1 MGCQQ
6 LPGFV
11 TFAAMA
17 HLLEELTWRGM
28 IHDVTP
34 GLAERLAKGPITGYG
49 GFDPTAPSLQ
59 IGNLV
64 LVMLLAHLQRAG
76 GTPIVLVGGGTGL
89 IGDPSGRDAERP
101 LLDDAEV
108 EAHMGQQRAQLERF
122 LDFAGSNAA
131 KVVNNAEWL
140 CRLGLVEFLRD
151 TGKHFTVSLMLQK
164 ESVKTRLESG
174 ISFTEFTYM
183 LLQGYDFLHLYR
195 THGCELQLGGSD
207 QWGNITAGAD
217 LIRRIEGG
225 SAHALCAPLITTS
238 SGVKF
243 GKTAEGAV
251 WLDSEMTSPY
261 KFYQFWINADDRDI
275 ESYLK
280 ILTFKSSDE
289 IAGLLEEH
297 HADPGARIP
306 HRALAKDLTERIH
319 GADAEARVASAS
331 QVFFNRQNVETI
343 KSAPVEVWKTLESE
357 LPSWTTSRDDLPS
370 TVVDLIAAAGLTD
383 SKADARRQLQ
393 QGGVYINGER
403 ADGEA
408 TVADY
413 SLLADRYLWLRR
425 GKKKDVIVR
434 VEISDQ

>member
-1 MGCQQ
+1 MD
-6 LPGFV
+6 
-11 TFAAMA
+11 T
-17 HLLEELTWRGM
+17 LLEELTWRGM

-34 GLAERLAKGPITGYG
+34 GLADRLAKGPITGYG
-49 GFDPTAPSLQ
+49 GFDPTAKSLQ

-101 LLDDAEV
+101 LLDDADV
-108 EAHMGQQRAQLERF
+108 EANVARQRSQLERF
-122 LDFAGSNAA
+122 MEFSGSNAA
-131 KVVNNAEWL
+131 KMVNNADWL
-140 CRLGLVEFLRD
+140 CSLGLIEFLRD
-151 TGKHFTVSLMLQK
+151 IGKHFTVSLMLQK

-207 QWGNITAGAD
+207 QWGNITAGTE
-217 LIRRIEGG
+217 LIRRIDSGA
-225 SAHALCAPLITTS
+225 AHALCAPLITTS
-238 SGVKF
+238 SGAKF

-251 WLDSEMTSPY
+251 WLDPELTSPY
-261 KFYQFWINADDRDI
+261 RFYQFWINADDRDV

-280 ILTFKSSDE
+280 ILTFKSSDD
-289 IAGLLEEH
+289 IAGLLAEH
-297 HADPGARIP
+297 HGDPGARIP
-306 HRALAKDLTERIH
+306 HRALAQDLTERIH
-319 GADAEARVASAS
+319 GVDVAGRVRTASN
-331 QVFFNRQNVETI
+331 VFFDRLNVDI
-343 KSAPVEVWKTLESE
+343 IRAASLDVWETLEAE
-357 LPSWTTSRDDLPS
+357 LPSWTTNRDDLPS
-370 TVVDLIAAAGLTD
+370 TVVDLISAAGLTD
-383 SKADARRQLQ
+383 SKGDARRQLQ

-403 ADGEA
+403 AHGEA

-425 GKKKDVIVR
+425 GKKKDVIVK
-434 VEISDQ
+434 VTG

>member
-1 MGCQQ
+1 MD
-6 LPGFV
+6 
-11 TFAAMA
+11 T
-17 HLLEELTWRGM
+17 LLEELTWRGM

-34 GLAERLAKGPITGYG
+34 GLADRLAKGPITGYG
-49 GFDPTAPSLQ
+49 GFDPTAKSLQ

-101 LLDDAEV
+101 LLDDADV
-108 EAHMGQQRAQLERF
+108 EANVARQRSQLERF
-122 LDFAGSNAA
+122 MEFSGSNAA
-131 KVVNNAEWL
+131 KMVNNADWL
-140 CRLGLVEFLRD
+140 CSLGLIEFLRD
-151 TGKHFTVSLMLQK
+151 IGKHFTVSLMLQK

-207 QWGNITAGAD
+207 QWGNITAGTE
-217 LIRRIEGG
+217 LIRRIDSGA
-225 SAHALCAPLITTS
+225 AHALCAPLITTS
-238 SGVKF
+238 SGAKF

-251 WLDSEMTSPY
+251 WLDPELTSPY
-261 KFYQFWINADDRDI
+261 RFYQFWINADDRDV

-280 ILTFKSSDE
+280 ILTFKSSDD
-289 IAGLLEEH
+289 IAGLLAEH
-297 HADPGARIP
+297 HGDPGARIP
-306 HRALAKDLTERIH
+306 HRALAQDLTERIH
-319 GADAEARVASAS
+319 GVDVAGRVRTASN
-331 QVFFNRQNVETI
+331 VFFDRLNVDI
-343 KSAPVEVWKTLESE
+343 IRAASLDVWETLEAE
-357 LPSWTTSRDDLPS
+357 LPSWTTNRNDLPS
-370 TVVDLIAAAGLTD
+370 TVVDLISAAGLTD
-383 SKADARRQLQ
+383 SKGDARRQLQ

-403 ADGEA
+403 AHGEA

-425 GKKKDVIVR
+425 GKKKDVIVK
-434 VEISDQ
+434 VTE

>member
-1 MGCQQ
+1 MD
-6 LPGFV
+6 
-11 TFAAMA
+11 T
-17 HLLEELTWRGM
+17 LLEELTWRGM

-34 GLAERLAKGPITGYG
+34 GLADRLAKGPITGYG
-49 GFDPTAPSLQ
+49 GFDPTAKSLQ

-101 LLDDAEV
+101 LLDDADV
-108 EAHMGQQRAQLERF
+108 EANVARQRSQLERF
-122 LDFAGSNAA
+122 MEFSGSNAA
-131 KVVNNAEWL
+131 KMVNNADWL
-140 CRLGLVEFLRD
+140 CSLGLIEFLRD
-151 TGKHFTVSLMLQK
+151 IGKHFTVSLMLQK
-164 ESVKTRLESG
+164 ESVKRRLEAG

-207 QWGNITAGAD
+207 QWGNITAGTD
-217 LIRRIEGG
+217 LIRRIDGG

-251 WLDSEMTSPY
+251 WLDPELTSPY
-261 KFYQFWINADDRDI
+261 RFYQFWINADDRDV

-280 ILTFKSSDE
+280 VLTFKSSDD
-289 IAGLLEEH
+289 IVGLLAEH
-297 HADPGARIP
+297 HGDPGARIP
-306 HRALAKDLTERIH
+306 HRALAQDLTERIH
-319 GADAEARVASAS
+319 GVDVAGRVRTASN
-331 QVFFNRQNVETI
+331 VFFDRLNVDI
-343 KSAPVEVWKTLESE
+343 IRAASLDVWETLEAE
-357 LPSWTTSRDDLPS
+357 LPSWTTNRDDLPS
-370 TVVDLIAAAGLTD
+370 TVVDLISAAGLTD
-383 SKADARRQLQ
+383 SKGDARRQLQ

-403 ADGEA
+403 AHGEA

-425 GKKKDVIVR
+425 GKKKDVIVK
-434 VEISDQ
+434 VTG

>member
-1 MGCQQ
+1 MD
-6 LPGFV
+6 
-11 TFAAMA
+11 T
-17 HLLEELTWRGM
+17 LLEELTWRGM

-34 GLAERLAKGPITGYG
+34 GLADRLAKGPITGYG
-49 GFDPTAPSLQ
+49 GFDPTAKSLQ

-101 LLDDAEV
+101 LLDDADV
-108 EAHMGQQRAQLERF
+108 EANVARQRSQLERF
-122 LDFAGSNAA
+122 MEFSGSNAA
-131 KVVNNAEWL
+131 KMVNNADWL
-140 CRLGLVEFLRD
+140 CSLGLIEFLRD
-151 TGKHFTVSLMLQK
+151 IGKHFTVSLMLQK

-207 QWGNITAGAD
+207 QWGNITAGTE
-217 LIRRIEGG
+217 LIRRIDSGA
-225 SAHALCAPLITTS
+225 AHALCAPLITTS
-238 SGVKF
+238 SGAKF

-251 WLDSEMTSPY
+251 WLDPELTSPY
-261 KFYQFWINADDRDI
+261 RFYQFWINADDRDV

-280 ILTFKSSDE
+280 VLTFKSSDD
-289 IAGLLEEH
+289 IAGLLAEH
-297 HADPGARIP
+297 HGDPGARIP
-306 HRALAKDLTERIH
+306 HRALAQDLTERIH
-319 GADAEARVASAS
+319 GVDVAGRVRTASN
-331 QVFFNRQNVETI
+331 VFFDRLNVDI
-343 KSAPVEVWKTLESE
+343 IRAASLDVWETLEAE
-357 LPSWTTSRDDLPS
+357 LPSWTTNRNDLPS
-370 TVVDLIAAAGLTD
+370 TVVDLISAAGLTD
-383 SKADARRQLQ
+383 SKGDARRQLQ

-403 ADGEA
+403 AHGEA

-425 GKKKDVIVR
+425 GKKKDVIVK
-434 VEISDQ
+434 VTG

>member
-1 MGCQQ
+1 MD
-6 LPGFV
+6 
-11 TFAAMA
+11 T
-17 HLLEELTWRGM
+17 LLEELTWRGM

-34 GLAERLAKGPITGYG
+34 GLADRLAKGPITGYG
-49 GFDPTAPSLQ
+49 GFDPTAKSLQ

-101 LLDDAEV
+101 LLDDADV
-108 EAHMGQQRAQLERF
+108 EANVARQRSQLERF
-122 LDFAGSNAA
+122 MEFSGSNAA
-131 KVVNNAEWL
+131 KMVNNADWL
-140 CRLGLVEFLRD
+140 CSLGLIEFLRD
-151 TGKHFTVSLMLQK
+151 IGKHFTVSLMLQK

-183 LLQGYDFLHLYR
+183 LLQGYDLLHLYR

-207 QWGNITAGAD
+207 QWGNITAGTD
-217 LIRRIEGG
+217 LIRRIDGG

-251 WLDSEMTSPY
+251 WLDPELTSPY
-261 KFYQFWINADDRDI
+261 RFYQFWINADDRDV

-280 ILTFKSSDE
+280 VLTFKSSDD
-289 IAGLLEEH
+289 IAGLLAEH
-297 HADPGARIP
+297 HGDPGARIP
-306 HRALAKDLTERIH
+306 HRALAQDLTERIH
-319 GADAEARVASAS
+319 GVDVAGRVRTASN
-331 QVFFNRQNVETI
+331 VFFDRLNVDI
-343 KSAPVEVWKTLESE
+343 IRAASLDVWETLEAE
-357 LPSWTTSRDDLPS
+357 LPSWTTNRDDLPS
-370 TVVDLIAAAGLTD
+370 TVVDLISAAGLTD
-383 SKADARRQLQ
+383 SKGDARRQLQ

-403 ADGEA
+403 AHGEA

-425 GKKKDVIVR
+425 GKKKDVIVK
-434 VEISDQ
+434 VTG

>member
-1 MGCQQ
+1 MD
-6 LPGFV
+6 
-11 TFAAMA
+11 T
-17 HLLEELTWRGM
+17 LLEELTWRGM

-34 GLAERLAKGPITGYG
+34 GLADRLAKGPITGYG
-49 GFDPTAPSLQ
+49 GFDPTAKSLQ

-101 LLDDAEV
+101 LLDDADV
-108 EAHMGQQRAQLERF
+108 EANVARQRSQLERF
-122 LDFAGSNAA
+122 MEFSGSNAA
-131 KVVNNAEWL
+131 KMVNNADWL
-140 CRLGLVEFLRD
+140 CSLGLIEFLRD
-151 TGKHFTVSLMLQK
+151 IGKHFTVSLMLQK

-207 QWGNITAGAD
+207 QWGNITAGTE
-217 LIRRIEGG
+217 LIRRIDSGA
-225 SAHALCAPLITTS
+225 AHALCAPLITTS
-238 SGVKF
+238 SGAKF

-251 WLDSEMTSPY
+251 WLDPKLTSPY
-261 KFYQFWINADDRDI
+261 RFYQFWINADDRDV

-280 ILTFKSSDE
+280 VLTFKSSDD
-289 IAGLLEEH
+289 IAGLLAEH
-297 HADPGARIP
+297 HGDPGARIP
-306 HRALAKDLTERIH
+306 HRALAQDLTERIH
-319 GADAEARVASAS
+319 GVDVAGRVRTASN
-331 QVFFNRQNVETI
+331 VFFDRLNVDI
-343 KSAPVEVWKTLESE
+343 IRAASLDVWETLEAE
-357 LPSWTTSRDDLPS
+357 LPSWTTNRNDLPS
-370 TVVDLIAAAGLTD
+370 TVVDLISAAGLTD
-383 SKADARRQLQ
+383 SKGDARRQLQ

-403 ADGEA
+403 AHGEA

-425 GKKKDVIVR
+425 GKKKDVIVK
-434 VEISDQ
+434 VTG